1 MKVVICLHPSN
12 KIDLKYFD
20 NFEISKKSTIDMIPE
35 SEIIV
40 FSISSAILNAVM
52 YKKKIINIKSKYLG
66 DYLNNFNKK
75 YVESLDLFSVNIDA
89 EFNINKDDCLKKLN
103 STTKNFE
110 IFIKKRLNPDGNKVS
125 KEKIVEKIKEN
136 FFKIIFLQSIHHQS

>member
-1 MKVVICLHPSN
+1 
-12 KIDLKYFD
+12 
-20 NFEISKKSTIDMIPE
+20 MIPE

-52 YKKKIINIKSKYLG
+52 YKKIINIKSKYLG

-136 FFKIIFLQSIHHQS
+136 FFLNYFPAVHPPSILIDVPVIFLHESEVRK